1 MVATLRSA
9 FWGKKTLG
17 QNRISTFSPPIST
30 VGRVFIPWGLLVK
43 PVEPRLHLFL
53 NPCIAVKFHEISC
66 VYQLSVYQSL
76 SWPLGILHVARAFL
90 RWTNLG
96 EKGDSAAKTTGSE
109 ASEASGGACQLG
121 LFEAGTPVGTGT
133 AGNSYRVSNE
143 TDVIWCGLG
152 FVADLFGVTETPRN
166 DKVNIKIFKFKKY
179 TQHLMFKVKACSRAK
194 LQVEVHFGE
203 SPPCSHAGCPASVAP
218 EVPLRVHQVPDLWNL
233 VVSSVNHRVHIF

>member
-1 MVATLRSA
+1 MCLSVVSLSVIVMALGNSA
-9 FWGKKTLG
+9 RGTRLSPLNEPGRERRFGG
-17 QNRISTFSPPIST
+17 QNNGI
-30 VGRVFIPWGLLVK
+30 WGLWGLG
-43 PVEPRLHLFL
+43 R
-53 NPCIAVKFHEISC
+53 
-66 VYQLSVYQSL
+66 SL
-76 SWPLGILHVARAFL
+76 SAGLVRSWNSCGH
-90 RWTNLG
+90 WNSW
-96 EKGDSAAKTTGSE
+96 K
-109 ASEASGGACQLG
+109 QLQS
-121 LFEAGTPVGTGT
+121 V
-133 AGNSYRVSNE
+133 NE